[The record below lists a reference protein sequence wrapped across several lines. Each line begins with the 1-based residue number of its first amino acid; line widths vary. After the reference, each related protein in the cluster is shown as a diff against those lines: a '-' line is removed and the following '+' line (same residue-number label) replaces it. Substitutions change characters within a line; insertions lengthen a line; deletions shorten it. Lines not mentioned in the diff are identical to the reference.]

1 MEKKKKIR
9 QRKICWERSNSPDV
23 INYKVYWSEDD
34 RIDYDSNHG
43 LVGDVAE
50 LLLPDDLL
58 SFPLIKSTMTL
69 GISAVDSAGN
79 ESDITTVSVN
89 LDFTVPDAPRDLRIE
104 DLQAPPAAPKG
115 FRVEDL

>member
-1 MEKKKKIR
+1 MGKIR

-34 RIDYDSNHG
+34 RIDYDSDHA

-50 LLLPDDLL
+50 VLLPDDVF
-58 SFPLIKSTMTL
+58 SFPLIKSTMTV

-79 ESDITTVSVN
+79 ESDITTASVS

-115 FRVEDL
+115 LHVEDL